1 MIISFLSSHYS
12 FSQAQTWGRLGSSI
26 NGSQA
31 NGQVGWQTGISGDG
45 NIVFFSAP
53 YSTRS
58 NCVSG
63 CGSLTI
69 KEWDG
74 NDWIKKPNPG
84 GGMVGFGSLS
94 ENFGRAAAISNDG
107 QTFVGGS
114 WVANPKTG
122 YIYIYKVGSFHQIW
136 NPSAFSLQKSI
147 GGTGTRDKFGYSVAI
162 NDDGTVVASG
172 AIGDDGNTGSS
183 NNKKGLVR
191 VYKKDGNNW
200 PQLGADIVGIANADI
215 FGSSIDL
222 NGDGT
227 ILAVGA
233 TGHDGAKGHVRVYKI
248 NGNSWELM
256 GSDIDGIAANDGFGY
271 SVSLSKDGNTLA
283 IGAKA
288 HDNAKGHT
296 RVFKWNGSAWAS
308 MGAEIDGQAAGD
320 ESGYSVS
327 LNADG
332 TKLAIGAPEANAA
345 KGEVR
350 VFQWNGSAWVLFVSD
365 IEDAVSGAKFG
376 NSVQLNDLGNRVA
389 IGNFKWNGAKGS
401 VQVWGIALPTVTL
414 SVNPVS
420 IGENGVVS
428 TVTATLSSTLANN
441 VTVGLA
447 TSGTATG
454 GGTDYNLAS
463 TSITIPAGQTT
474 GTTTVT
480 SVQDIIGEGSETVI
494 LDIDYVVNA
503 AENGTQQKTITI
515 TDDDSQE
522 VTLSLSSPTVAE
534 AGGVVTLTATVANPA
549 KQDIALTIY
558 ASGTASTTL
567 GTDYS
572 FTAGSNS
579 SIKTGNGETGMT
591 ITIPQGSTT
600 GSFTIT
606 GVADNAN
613 DDNETVII
621 RAVPFHSWSSG
632 EPNNAGGG
640 GEDVVELRGD
650 EYWND
655 LQLSNNRKRGH
666 VMEVDNPNITNIP
679 GSCYAHLGIYQGH
692 SYFDCSDTK
701 SWSDARDYAISKGG
715 YLAEVTTIEENAW
728 VDSKV
733 NTRWIGHYQDK
744 VNEFPHFTENN
755 GGKPWGNN
763 NYSNPNVWP
772 AFSEGL
778 GGWGTVNRLA
788 TTEDITLTIIEVPT
802 VSLSVSA
809 ASIGE
814 NGVVSTVTAT
824 LSEVHNADV
833 TVTLAASGTATG
845 GGTDYTLASN
855 TITIVA
861 GQTTGTTTV
870 TAVEDLIDEPDETV
884 IIDIDQVNN
893 AVEAGTQQKT
903 ITILDN
909 DDPPSVTLSVNNA
922 TIAEAAGSSTVTATL
937 SNISSQQVTVT
948 LAATGTAAGGGTDYT
963 LASNTITIAAG
974 QTTGNTTVTAVQ
986 DLIDELDETIIL
998 DINQVTNGTE
1008 NGTQQKTITITD
1020 DDDTPT
1026 VVLSLV
1032 NAVMRENADVSTL
1045 RATINRA
1052 SSRDVTVNLVLSGN
1066 ASGGGVDYTISSTT
1080 ITIPAGQ
1087 LSAIVTAT
1095 SVDDNIDEPDETII
1109 ADIDQVTNAIEVGT
1123 QQETITIRDNDP
1135 PLVTLSVNNASI
1147 AEAGGVSIAT
1157 ATLSNPSNQNNLG
1170 VTITLAASGTAAV
1183 GGADYNMSS
1192 TQIFIPSGQTTG
1204 SITITA
1210 IADNLVELDET
1221 VILDI
1226 DQLANGIEDGVQR
1239 ETITI
1244 INENEPRVNLSVDKS
1259 ILIEPQQGGGGAAGV
1274 IMRKIPIGV
1283 KRVNVDKPNGGEIL
1297 DTIRIKQFMQQ
1308 NINYDNCRLSLEL
1321 ESFDEGIQ
1329 IYFDND
1335 LLLYF
1340 NIQHWQNQDEFNQGG
1355 KFDLDLDG
1363 KWEPLEGEGNPR
1375 LIAENGTIRL
1385 TAKTL
1390 GGQREDV
1397 LQYMDDNQPNWVHN
1411 TQNINTI
1418 QCMGINQI
1426 IVGNTDTGGGSK
1438 LVTKVIG
1445 TAMSSSVLSNSAN
1458 VIASIDN
1465 PISKDIT
1472 VNLITDGLASNGSDY
1487 DIVSNSLTISAG
1499 SLSSSTSIVMKDDG
1513 VYDANENILVGISS
1527 VTNANTSIARPGS
1540 SLGFVTINIAD
1551 AAFGAPEVSMTLDK
1565 SIIPESGGISVL
1577 SFNLDE
1583 FVADNVSISLS
1594 TSGTAT
1600 GAGVDYTLLSPVI
1613 IPAGQLTTRV
1623 NLKAIEDL
1631 IDENN
1636 ETVIVDIS
1644 SVTNADE
1651 MGTQQVAINIIDND
1665 NPPVSLSLFVDKDT
1679 ISEYNETAT
1688 VTARLSAVYDQDY
1701 NVKLNL
1707 AGSAT
1712 ERVDYNVDSITI
1724 TIPKGTISGNF
1735 KINSINDLIDD
1746 NSEVV
1751 NVNSNNYVNW
1761 SNTHPD
1767 DAGVLQNF
1775 AYMYINPNGPWADDV
1790 DGFSAKHILE
1800 YDSLLTNLANYD
1812 YLGQHSGHSYFV
1824 SKTTS
1829 SWSDAKISA
1838 QLAGGNLAIIKSYQ
1852 ENKLLD
1858 TMTTNLL
1865 GNNTTPAWIGLYQ
1878 DTSDSSYSEPAGGWK
1893 WIDGSYLQDIDQV
1906 SITIYDVIFDNDSD
1920 GVIDRIDV
1928 DDDNDGILDEFEF
1941 TLDDDGDGIPNH
1953 FDLDVDDDGCFDVIE
1968 AGFTDGDGDG
1978 ILGDSPV
1985 TVDSIG
1991 RVISGVDG
1999 YTEPVD
2005 QDFNLVY
2012 DYKEK
2017 GSSISIINQPKHI
2030 RVIEAQDSIVNIETI
2045 SDGSAGYLWQVSKD
2059 TGKTWEFLASQTSS
2073 YYVENAH
2080 LDYNG
2085 RIFRVF
2091 VSTPSF
2097 PCGATIESDTFTI
2110 TVLPDYERD
2119 GIPDE
2124 IDLDDDNDGILDT
2137 EEGIGDLDGDGI
2149 PNYFDLDSDGDD
2161 CFDVIEAGFAD
2172 EDNDGV
2178 LGNSP
2183 VQVDSEGKVTGTS
2196 DGYTLPVDNNF
2207 NGTKDYLE
2215 PGIEIEILSLFELYN
2230 FLVEFDTLVLNT
2242 EINTGDFIYEWQESK
2257 DLGLS
2262 WSTISDTLIDG
2273 VNYKGIYSS
2282 ELKIYPLE
2290 MYMHTYRYKLI
2301 IRNSGFICGAT
2312 ITTDES
2318 ILEVYDKE
2326 LHVPTGF
2333 SPNSDGVNDTW
2344 RIARLQIYPNNI
2356 VKVFNR
2362 WGEKVYEK
2370 KGYYNEWDGTNIFN
2384 SFSSNNIP
2392 FLSTLDASPKN
2403 TVGNK
2408 LPEGTYYYII
2418 DLGDGSEIIKGY
2430 VYIKR

>member
-1 MIISFLSSHYS
+1 M
-12 FSQAQTWGRLGSSI
+12 
-26 NGSQA
+26 
-31 NGQVGWQTGISGDG
+31 
-45 NIVFFSAP
+45 
-53 YSTRS
+53 
-58 NCVSG
+58 
-63 CGSLTI
+63 
-69 KEWDG
+69 
-74 NDWIKKPNPG
+74 
-84 GGMVGFGSLS
+84 
-94 ENFGRAAAISNDG
+94 
-107 QTFVGGS
+107 
-114 WVANPKTG
+114 
-122 YIYIYKVGSFHQIW
+122 
-136 NPSAFSLQKSI
+136 
-147 GGTGTRDKFGYSVAI
+147 
-162 NDDGTVVASG
+162 
-172 AIGDDGNTGSS
+172 
-183 NNKKGLVR
+183 
-191 VYKKDGNNW
+191 
-200 PQLGADIVGIANADI
+200 
-215 FGSSIDL
+215 
-222 NGDGT
+222 
-227 ILAVGA
+227 
-233 TGHDGAKGHVRVYKI
+233 
-248 NGNSWELM
+248 
-256 GSDIDGIAANDGFGY
+256 
-271 SVSLSKDGNTLA
+271 
-283 IGAKA
+283 
-288 HDNAKGHT
+288 
-296 RVFKWNGSAWAS
+296 
-308 MGAEIDGQAAGD
+308 
-320 ESGYSVS
+320 
-327 LNADG
+327 
-332 TKLAIGAPEANAA
+332 
-345 KGEVR
+345 
-350 VFQWNGSAWVLFVSD
+350 
-365 IEDAVSGAKFG
+365 
-376 NSVQLNDLGNRVA
+376 
-389 IGNFKWNGAKGS
+389 
-401 VQVWGIALPTVTL
+401 
-414 SVNPVS
+414 
-420 IGENGVVS
+420 
-428 TVTATLSSTLANN
+428 
-441 VTVGLA
+441 
-447 TSGTATG
+447 
-454 GGTDYNLAS
+454 
-463 TSITIPAGQTT
+463 
-474 GTTTVT
+474 
-480 SVQDIIGEGSETVI
+480 
-494 LDIDYVVNA
+494 
-503 AENGTQQKTITI
+503 
-515 TDDDSQE
+515 
-522 VTLSLSSPTVAE
+522 
-534 AGGVVTLTATVANPA
+534 
-549 KQDIALTIY
+549 
-558 ASGTASTTL
+558 
-567 GTDYS
+567 
-572 FTAGSNS
+572 
-579 SIKTGNGETGMT
+579 
-591 ITIPQGSTT
+591 
-600 GSFTIT
+600 
-606 GVADNAN
+606 
-613 DDNETVII
+613 
-621 RAVPFHSWSSG
+621 
-632 EPNNAGGG
+632 
-640 GEDVVELRGD
+640 
-650 EYWND
+650 
-655 LQLSNNRKRGH
+655 
-666 VMEVDNPNITNIP
+666 
-679 GSCYAHLGIYQGH
+679 
-692 SYFDCSDTK
+692 
-701 SWSDARDYAISKGG
+701 
-715 YLAEVTTIEENAW
+715 
-728 VDSKV
+728 
-733 NTRWIGHYQDK
+733 
-744 VNEFPHFTENN
+744 
-755 GGKPWGNN
+755 
-763 NYSNPNVWP
+763 
-772 AFSEGL
+772 
-778 GGWGTVNRLA
+778 
-788 TTEDITLTIIEVPT
+788 
-802 VSLSVSA
+802 
-809 ASIGE
+809 
-814 NGVVSTVTAT
+814 
-824 LSEVHNADV
+824 
-833 TVTLAASGTATG
+833 
-845 GGTDYTLASN
+845 
-855 TITIVA
+855 
-861 GQTTGTTTV
+861 
-870 TAVEDLIDEPDETV
+870 
-884 IIDIDQVNN
+884 
-893 AVEAGTQQKT
+893 
-903 ITILDN
+903 DN

-922 TIAEAAGSSTVTATL
+922 TIAEAAGASTVTATL
-937 SNISSQQVTVT
+937 SNPSSQQVTVT

-974 QTTGNTTVTAVQ
+974 QTTGTTTVTAVQ
-986 DLIDELDETIIL
+986 DNIDELDETIIL
-998 DINQVTNGTE
+998 DIDQVTNGTE

-1026 VVLSLV
+1026 VQLSLV
-1032 NAVMRENADVSTL
+1032 NAVMREDADVSTL

-1052 SSRDVTVNLVLSGN
+1052 SSRDVTVNLAISGT

-1087 LSAIVTAT
+1087 LSAVVTVT

-1109 ADIDQVTNAIEVGT
+1109 ADIDQVTNAVEVGN
-1123 QQETITIRDNDP
+1123 QQETITITDNDP
-1135 PLVTLSVNNASI
+1135 PLVTLSVNNTSI
-1147 AEAGGVSIAT
+1147 AEDGGVSVAT

-1226 DQLANGIEDGVQR
+1226 DQIANGIEDGVQR

-1259 ILIEPQQGGGGAAGV
+1259 ILIEPQQGGGGVAGV

-1283 KRVNVDKPNGGEIL
+1283 KRINVDKPNGGEIL
-1297 DTIRIKQFMQQ
+1297 DTLNIRKFMQQ

-1321 ESFDEGIQ
+1321 ESFDEGLQ

-1340 NIQHWQNQDEFNQGG
+1340 NILHWQNQDQFNQGG
-1355 KFDLDLDG
+1355 KFDLDQDG
-1363 KWEPLEGEGNPR
+1363 TWEPLEGEGNPR
-1375 LIAENGTIRL
+1375 LIAENGTIVL
-1385 TAKTL
+1385 TAETL
-1390 GGQREDV
+1390 SGQREDV
-1397 LQYMDDNQPNWVHN
+1397 LQYMDNTKPNWVHV
-1411 TQNINTI
+1411 TQNINTN
-1418 QCMGINQI
+1418 QCMAINK
-1426 IVGNTDTGGGSK
+1426 IVIGNTDTGGGSK
-1438 LVTKVIG
+1438 FVTKVIG

-1487 DIVSNSLTISAG
+1487 DLSSNSITISAG
-1499 SLSSSTSIVMKDDG
+1499 SLSSSTSVVMKDDG
-1513 VYDANENILVGISS
+1513 IYDTNENILVGISS
-1527 VTNANTSIARPGS
+1527 VTNARATIAQPGS
-1540 SLGFVTINIAD
+1540 SQGFVMINIAD
-1551 AAFGAPEVSMTLDK
+1551 AAFGAPEVSMSLDK
-1565 SIIPESGGISVL
+1565 SIISESGGVSVL
-1577 SFNLDE
+1577 TFTLDE
-1583 FVADNVSISLS
+1583 FVSENVSISLS

-1623 NLKAIEDL
+1623 DVKAIEDL

-1651 MGTQQVAINIIDND
+1651 LGTQQVAINIVDND

-1701 NVKLNL
+1701 NVKINL

-1712 ERVDYNVDSITI
+1712 EGVDYNVDSMTI
-1724 TIPKGTISGNF
+1724 TIPKGSISGSF
-1735 KINSINDLIDD
+1735 KINSINDLIVD
-1746 NSEVV
+1746 NSEVI

-1767 DAGVLQNF
+1767 DAGVSQNF

-1800 YDSLLTNLANYD
+1800 YDSLLTDLANYD
-1812 YLGQHSGHSYFV
+1812 YLGQYSGHSYFV

-1858 TMTTNLL
+1858 TMTTKLL
-1865 GNNTTPAWIGLYQ
+1865 GNNTIPAWIGLYQ

-1906 SITIYDVIFDNDSD
+1906 SITIYDVILDNDLD

-1941 TLDDDGDGIPNH
+1941 SLDDDGDGIPNH
-1953 FDLDVDDDGCFDVIE
+1953 FDLDVDNDGCFDVIE

-1978 ILGDSPV
+1978 ILGDSPI

-2005 QDFNLVY
+2005 EDFNLIY

-2017 GSSISIINQPKHI
+2017 GSSIRIITQPKHI
-2030 RVIEAQDSIVNIETI
+2030 RIIESKDSVVNIETI

-2097 PCGATIESDTFTI
+2097 PCGSTIESDTFTI

-2149 PNYFDLDSDGDD
+2149 PNYFDLDSDGDG
-2161 CFDVIEAGFAD
+2161 CFDVIEAGFT
-2172 EDNDGV
+2172 DGDGDGI

-2183 VQVDSEGKVTGTS
+2183 VEVDSEGKVIGTS
-2196 DGYTLPVDNNF
+2196 NGYTIPVDNNF

-2242 EINTGDFIYEWQESK
+2242 GINSGDFTYEWQESK
-2257 DLGLS
+2257 DLGLT
-2262 WSTISDTLIDG
+2262 WNTISDTLIDG
-2273 VNYKGIYSS
+2273 VNYKGINSS
-2282 ELKIYPLE
+2282 ELKIFPLE

-2301 IRNSGFICGAT
+2301 IRNSGFVCGET

-2318 ILEVYDKE
+2318 ILEVYDKV

-2333 SPNSDGVNDTW
+2333 SPNGDGINDTW

-2370 KGYYNEWDGTNIFN
+2370 KGYYNEWDGTNMFN

-2418 DLGDGSEIIKGY
+2418 DLGDGSDIIKGY

>member
-1 MIISFLSSHYS
+1 MIISFLSSYHS
-12 FSQAQTWGRLGSSI
+12 FSQAQTWARLGSSI
-26 NGSQA
+26 NGTGANWQA
-31 NGQVGWQTGISGDG
+31 GWSTGISGDG
-45 NIVFFSAP
+45 NLVLSGIP
-53 YSTRS
+53 YSTRAGC
-58 NCVSG
+58 NSG
-63 CGSLTI
+63 CGVVTI

-74 NDWIKKPNPG
+74 SSWIAKG
-84 GGMVGFGSLS
+84 GGMTGGGTLF
-94 ENFGRAAAISNDG
+94 ENFGRAAAISRDG
-107 QTFVGGS
+107 STVIGGS

-122 YIYIYKVGSFHQIW
+122 YVKIWKWNGNAWVYKKGL
-136 NPSAFSLQKSI
+136 N
-147 GGTGTRDKFGYSVAI
+147 GTGTRDYFGYSVAI
-162 NDDGTVVASG
+162 SDNGTIIAGGGV
-172 AIGDDGNTGSS
+172 GNNQSAGSS
-183 NNKKGLVR
+183 NNRAGRVR
-191 VYKKDGNNW
+191 VFQDDGNNNW
-200 PQLGADIVGIANADI
+200 TQLGNTLDGIVNGDAFGRSIAL
-215 FGSSIDL
+215 S
-222 NGDGT
+222 GDGT

-233 TGHDGAKGHVRVYKI
+233 TAHDGAKGHVRVYKI
-248 NGNSWELM
+248 NGNSWDLM
-256 GSDIDGIAANDGFGY
+256 GSDIDGVAANDGFGY
-271 SVSLSKDGNTLA
+271 SVSLSKDGKILA
-283 IGAKA
+283 VGAKA
-288 HDNAKGHT
+288 HDNDKGHT

-308 MGAEIDGQAAGD
+308 MGLDIDGQAAGD

-365 IEDAVSGAKFG
+365 IEDAVSGAQFG
-376 NSVQLNDLGNRVA
+376 NAVQLNDLGNRVA
-389 IGNFKWNGAKGS
+389 IGNFQWNGGKGS

-463 TSITIPAGQTT
+463 TTITIPAGQTT

-480 SVQDIIGEGSETVI
+480 SVQDLIGEGSETVI

-515 TDDDSQE
+515 TDDDSQK
-522 VTLSLSSPTVAE
+522 VTLSLSSLTVAE

-558 ASGTASTTL
+558 ASGTASTNL

-579 SIKTGNGETGMT
+579 IIKTGNGETGMT
-591 ITIPQGSTT
+591 ITIPQGSST

-621 RAVPFHSWSSG
+621 RAVPFHSWPSS
-632 EPNNAGGG
+632 EPNNSGT
-640 GEDVVELRGD
+640 EDVVELRGD

-655 LQLSNNRKRGH
+655 LGLSNNRKRGH
-666 VMEVDNPNITNIP
+666 VMELDNPNITNIA
-679 GSCYAHLGIYQGH
+679 GSCYTHLGVYQGH

-728 VDSKV
+728 IDSKI

-744 VNEFPHFTENN
+744 VNEFPHFTENS

-772 AFSEGL
+772 AFNEGL

-788 TTEDITLTIIEVPT
+788 TTEDITLTILEVPT

-824 LSEVHNADV
+824 LSQVHNADV

-861 GQTTGTTTV
+861 GQTTANTTV

-903 ITILDN
+903 ITVLDN

-937 SNISSQQVTVT
+937 SNPSSQQVTVT

-974 QTTGNTTVTAVQ
+974 QTTGTTTVTAVQ
-986 DLIDELDETIIL
+986 DNIDELDETIVL
-998 DINQVTNGTE
+998 DIDQVTNGTE

-1020 DDDTPT
+1020 DDDAPT

-1032 NAVMRENADVSTL
+1032 NAVMGEDADVSTL

-1052 SSRDVTVNLVLSGN
+1052 SSRNVIVNLVISGT
-1066 ASGGGVDYTISSTT
+1066 ASGGGVDYTISSAT

-1135 PLVTLSVNNASI
+1135 PLVTLSVNNVSI

-1170 VTITLAASGTAAV
+1170 VTITLAPSGTAAV

-1226 DQLANGIEDGVQR
+1226 DQIANGIEDGVQR

-1244 INENEPRVNLSVDKS
+1244 INDDEPKVNLSVDKS

-1274 IMRKIPIGV
+1274 VMRKIPIGV
-1283 KRVNVDKPNGGEIL
+1283 KRINVEKPNGGEIL
-1297 DTIRIKQFMQQ
+1297 DTLNIKKFMQR
-1308 NINYDNCRLSLEL
+1308 NMNYDNCSLVLEL

-1329 IYFDND
+1329 IYFDNN

-1340 NIQHWQNQDEFNQGG
+1340 NILHWQNQNQFNQGG
-1355 KFDLDLDG
+1355 KFDLDGDG
-1363 KWEPLEGEGNPR
+1363 KWEPLEGEGDPR

-1397 LQYMDDNQPNWVHN
+1397 LQYMDDNQPNWAHN
-1411 TQNINTI
+1411 SQNINTI
-1418 QCMGINQI
+1418 QCMNINK
-1426 IVGNTDTGGGSK
+1426 IVIGNTDTGGGSK
-1438 LVTKVIG
+1438 FVTKVIG
-1445 TAMSSSVLSNSAN
+1445 TAMSASVLSNSAN

-1472 VNLITDGLASNGSDY
+1472 VNLITDGLATNGGDY
-1487 DIVSNSLTISAG
+1487 DIVSNSVIISAG
-1499 SLSSSTSIVMKDDG
+1499 SLSSSTSVVLKDDG
-1513 VYDANENILVGISS
+1513 IYDANENILVGISS
-1527 VTNANTSIARPGS
+1527 VTNANATIAQPGS
-1540 SLGFVTINIAD
+1540 SQGFVTINIAD
-1551 AAFGAPEVSMTLDK
+1551 AAFGAPEVSMSLDK
-1565 SIIPESGGISVL
+1565 SIIPESGGVSVL
-1577 SFNLDE
+1577 TFTVDE
-1583 FVADNVSISLS
+1583 FVSENISISLS

-1600 GAGVDYTLLSPVI
+1600 AAGVDYTLFSPVI

-1623 NLKAIEDL
+1623 DLKAVEDL

-1651 MGTQQVAINIIDND
+1651 LGTQQVAINIIDND
-1665 NPPVSLSLFVDKDT
+1665 DPPVSLSLFVDKDT

-1712 ERVDYNVDSITI
+1712 EGVDYNVDSMTI
-1724 TIPKGTISGNF
+1724 TIPKGSISGNF

-1746 NSEVV
+1746 NSEVI

-1800 YDSLLTNLANYD
+1800 YDSLLTNITNYD
-1812 YLGQHSGHSYFV
+1812 YLGQYSGHSYFV

-1906 SITIYDVIFDNDSD
+1906 SITIYDVILDNDSD

-2005 QDFNLVY
+2005 IDFNLVY

-2017 GSSISIINQPKHI
+2017 GGSISIIKQPKHI
-2030 RVIEAQDSIVNIETI
+2030 RIIEAKDSIVNIETI

-2091 VSTPSF
+2091 ASTPSF
-2097 PCGATIESDTFTI
+2097 SCGTTIESDTFTI

-2149 PNYFDLDSDGDD
+2149 PNYFDLDSDGDG
-2161 CFDVIEAGFAD
+2161 CFDAIEAGFVD
-2172 EDNDGV
+2172 EDNDGI

-2183 VQVDSEGKVTGTS
+2183 VEVDSEGKVTGTS
-2196 DGYTLPVDNNF
+2196 DGYTIPIDNNF

-2230 FLVEFDTLVLNT
+2230 FLVESDTLVLNT
-2242 EINTGDFIYEWQESK
+2242 GMNMGDFTYEWQESK
-2257 DLGLS
+2257 DLGLT
-2262 WSTISDTLIDG
+2262 WNTISDTLIDG
-2273 VNYKGIYSS
+2273 VNYKGINSS

-2301 IRNSGFICGAT
+2301 IRNSGFVCGIT

-2333 SPNSDGVNDTW
+2333 SPNGDGTNDTW

-2418 DLGDGSEIIKGY
+2418 DLGDGSDIIKGY

>member
-1 MIISFLSSHYS
+1 MIISFLSSYHS
-12 FSQAQTWGRLGSSI
+12 FSQAQTWARLGSSI
-26 NGSQA
+26 NGGGANWQA
-31 NGQVGWQTGISGDG
+31 GWQTGISGDG

-63 CGSLTI
+63 CGSLAI

-74 NDWIKKPNPG
+74 NDWAKKPNPG
-84 GGMVGFGSLS
+84 GGMVGAGNNS

-107 QTFVGGS
+107 QTFIGGS
-114 WVANPKTG
+114 WVSNPKTG

-147 GGTGTRDKFGYSVAI
+147 SGTGTRDKFGYSVAI

-172 AIGDDGNTGSS
+172 AIGDNSNTGSS

-200 PQLGADIVGIANADI
+200 PQLGADIVGIANGDI

-233 TGHDGAKGHVRVYKI
+233 TGHDGAKGHVRVYKL
-248 NGNSWELM
+248 NGNSWDLM
-256 GSDIDGIAANDGFGY
+256 GSDLDGVAANDGFGY

-288 HDNAKGHT
+288 HDNSKGHT
-296 RVFKWNGSAWAS
+296 RVFKWNGNAWAQ
-308 MGAEIDGQAAGD
+308 MGPDIDGQAAGD

-327 LNADG
+327 LNANG
-332 TKLAIGAPEANAA
+332 TKLAIGAPKANAS
-345 KGEVR
+345 KGKVR
-350 VFQWNGSAWVLFVSD
+350 VFQWNGNAWVLFVSD
-365 IEDAVSGAKFG
+365 IEDTAAAVAQFG
-376 NSVQLNDLGNRVA
+376 NSLQLNDLGNRVA
-389 IGNFKWNGAKGS
+389 IGNFQWNGGKGS

-454 GGTDYNLAS
+454 GGVDYNLAS

-515 TDDDSQE
+515 TDDDSQK

-534 AGGVVTLTATVANPA
+534 AGGMVTLTATVASPA

-558 ASGTASTTL
+558 ASGTASSTL

-572 FTAGSNS
+572 FAAGSNS

-591 ITIPQGSTT
+591 ITIPQGSST

-621 RAVPFHSWSSG
+621 RAIPFHSWHPN
-632 EPNNAGGG
+632 EPNNSGN
-640 GEDVVELRGD
+640 EDVVEIRND

-655 LQLSNNRKRGH
+655 LGLSNNRKRGH
-666 VMEVDNPNITNIP
+666 VMELDNPNITNIA
-679 GSCYAHLGIYQGH
+679 GSCYTHLGVYQGH

-701 SWSDARDYAISKGG
+701 NWSDARDYAISKGG
-715 YLAEVTTIEENAW
+715 YLAEVSTIEEYTW
-728 VDSKV
+728 IESKI
-733 NTRWIGHYQDK
+733 NNRWIGHYQDK
-744 VNEFPHFTENN
+744 VNEFPHFTENS

-772 AFSEGL
+772 AFNEGL

-814 NGVVSTVTAT
+814 NGAVSTVTAT
-824 LSEVHNADV
+824 LSAVHNADV

-845 GGTDYTLASN
+845 GGADYSLASN
-855 TITIVA
+855 TITIAA

-870 TAVEDLIDEPDETV
+870 TAVEDLLDEPDETV
-884 IIDIDQVNN
+884 IVDIDQVNN

-922 TIAEAAGSSTVTATL
+922 TIAEAAGASTVTATL
-937 SNISSQQVTVT
+937 SNPSSQQVTVT
-948 LAATGTAAGGGTDYT
+948 LAATGTAAGGGADYT

-974 QTTGNTTVTAVQ
+974 QTTGTTTVTAVQ
-986 DLIDELDETIIL
+986 DNIDELDETIIL
-998 DINQVTNGTE
+998 DIDQVTNGTE

-1020 DDDTPT
+1020 DDDIPT
-1026 VVLSLV
+1026 VQLSLV
-1032 NAVMRENADVSTL
+1032 NAVMREDADVSTL

-1052 SSRDVTVNLVLSGN
+1052 SSRDVTVNLVISGT

-1087 LSAIVTAT
+1087 LSAVVTVT

-1109 ADIDQVTNAIEVGT
+1109 ADIDQVTNAVEVGT
-1123 QQETITIRDNDP
+1123 QQETITIRDDDP
-1135 PLVTLSVNNASI
+1135 PLVTLSVNNTSI
-1147 AEAGGVSIAT
+1147 AENGGVSVAT

-1226 DQLANGIEDGVQR
+1226 DQIANGIEDGVQR
-1239 ETITI
+1239 KTITI

-1259 ILIEPQQGGGGAAGV
+1259 ILIEPQQGGGGVAGV

-1283 KRVNVDKPNGGEIL
+1283 KRINVDKPNGGEIL
-1297 DTIRIKQFMQQ
+1297 DTLNIRKFMQQ

-1321 ESFDEGIQ
+1321 ESFDEGLQ

-1340 NIQHWQNQDEFNQGG
+1340 NILHWQNQDQFNQGG
-1355 KFDLDLDG
+1355 KFDLDQDG
-1363 KWEPLEGEGNPR
+1363 TWEPLEGEGNPR
-1375 LIAENGTIRL
+1375 LIAENGTIVL
-1385 TAKTL
+1385 TAETL
-1390 GGQREDV
+1390 SGQREDI
-1397 LQYMDDNQPNWVHN
+1397 LQYMDNTKPNWVHV

-1418 QCMGINQI
+1418 QCMAINKI
-1426 IVGNTDTGGGSK
+1426 VVGNTDTGGGSK
-1438 LVTKVIG
+1438 FVTKVIG

-1487 DIVSNSLTISAG
+1487 DIASNSITIAAG
-1499 SLSSSTSIVMKDDG
+1499 SLSSSTSVVMKDDG
-1513 VYDANENILVGISS
+1513 IYDSNENILVGISS
-1527 VTNANTSIARPGS
+1527 VTNARATIAQPGS
-1540 SLGFVTINIAD
+1540 PQGFVMINIAD
-1551 AAFGAPEVSMTLDK
+1551 AAFGAPEVSMSLDR
-1565 SIIPESGGISVL
+1565 SIISESGGVSVL
-1577 SFNLDE
+1577 TFTLDE
-1583 FVADNVSISLS
+1583 FVSENVSISLS

-1623 NLKAIEDL
+1623 DVKAIEDL

-1651 MGTQQVAINIIDND
+1651 LGTQQVAINIVDND
-1665 NPPVSLSLFVDKDT
+1665 DPPISLSLFVDKDT

-1701 NVKLNL
+1701 NVKINL

-1712 ERVDYNVDSITI
+1712 EGVDYNVDSMTI
-1724 TIPKGTISGNF
+1724 TIPKGSISGSF
-1735 KINSINDLIDD
+1735 KINSINDLIVD
-1746 NSEVV
+1746 NSEVI

-1800 YDSLLTNLANYD
+1800 YDSLLTNLTNYD
-1812 YLGQHSGHSYFV
+1812 YLGQYSGHSYFV

-1858 TMTTNLL
+1858 TMTTKLL

-1893 WIDGSYLQDIDQV
+1893 WIDGSYLQDIDQI
-1906 SITIYDVIFDNDSD
+1906 SITIYDIILDNDSD

-1953 FDLDVDDDGCFDVIE
+1953 FDLDVDNDGCFDVIE

-1978 ILGDSPV
+1978 ILGDSPI

-2005 QDFNLVY
+2005 VDFNLIY

-2017 GSSISIINQPKHI
+2017 GSSISIITQPKHI
-2030 RVIEAQDSIVNIETI
+2030 RVIESKDSVVNIETI

-2097 PCGATIESDTFTI
+2097 PCGSTIESDTFTI

-2119 GIPDE
+2119 GIPDA

-2137 EEGIGDLDGDGI
+2137 EEGVGDLDGDGI
-2149 PNYFDLDSDGDD
+2149 PNYFDLDSDGDG
-2161 CFDVIEAGFAD
+2161 CFDVIEAGFT
-2172 EDNDGV
+2172 DGDGDGI

-2183 VQVDSEGKVTGTS
+2183 VEVNSEGKVIGTS
-2196 DGYTLPVDNNF
+2196 DGYTIPVDNNF
-2207 NGTKDYLE
+2207 NGMKDYLE
-2215 PGIEIEILSLFELYN
+2215 TGIEIEILSLFELYN

-2242 EINTGDFIYEWQESK
+2242 GINSGDFIYEWQESK
-2257 DLGLS
+2257 DLGLT
-2262 WSTISDTLIDG
+2262 WNTISDTLIDG
-2273 VNYKGIYSS
+2273 VNYKGINSS
-2282 ELKIYPLE
+2282 ELKVYPLE

-2301 IRNSGFICGAT
+2301 IRNSGFICGET

-2318 ILEVYDKE
+2318 ALEIYDKV

-2333 SPNSDGVNDTW
+2333 SPNSDGINDTW

-2370 KGYYNEWDGTNIFN
+2370 KGYYNEWDGTNMFN

-2418 DLGDGSEIIKGY
+2418 DLGDGSDIIKGY

>member
-1 MIISFLSSHYS
+1 MLMMICFLSSFHS

-84 GGMVGFGSLS
+84 GGMVGAGNNS

-147 GGTGTRDKFGYSVAI
+147 SGTGTRDKFGYSVAI

-172 AIGDDGNTGSS
+172 AIGDNGNTGSS

-200 PQLGADIVGIANADI
+200 PQLGADIVGIANGDI

-233 TGHDGAKGHVRVYKI
+233 TGHDGAKGHVRVYKL
-248 NGNSWELM
+248 NGNSWDLM
-256 GSDIDGIAANDGFGY
+256 GSDLDGVAANDGFGY
-271 SVSLSKDGNTLA
+271 SVSLSKDGNILA
-283 IGAKA
+283 VGSKA
-288 HDNAKGHT
+288 HDNDKGHT
-296 RVFKWNGSAWAS
+296 RVFKWNGSAWAQ
-308 MGAEIDGQAAGD
+308 MGADIDGQAAGD

-332 TKLAIGAPEANAA
+332 TKLAIGAPEANTA

-389 IGNFKWNGAKGS
+389 IGNFQWNGAKGS

-454 GGTDYNLAS
+454 GGVDYNLAS
-463 TSITIPAGQTT
+463 TTITIPAGQTT

-515 TDDDSQE
+515 TDDDSQK

-534 AGGVVTLTATVANPA
+534 AGGEVTVTATVANAA

-558 ASGTASTTL
+558 ASGTASSTL

-572 FTAGSNS
+572 FAAGSNS

-591 ITIPQGSTT
+591 ITIPQGSST

-621 RAVPFHSWSSG
+621 RAVPFHSWPSG
-632 EPNNAGGG
+632 EPNNSG
-640 GEDVVELRGD
+640 GEDVVEIRGD
-650 EYWND
+650 IYWND
-655 LQLSNNRKRGH
+655 LPLRNNIKRGH
-666 VMEVDNPNITNIP
+666 VMELDNPNITNIA
-679 GSCYAHLGIYQGH
+679 GSCYTHLGVYQGH

-701 SWSDARDYAISKGG
+701 NWTDARDYAISKGG
-715 YLAEVTTIEENAW
+715 YLAEVTTIEEYTW
-728 VDSKV
+728 IESKI
-733 NTRWIGHYQDK
+733 NNRWIGHYQDK
-744 VNEFPHFTENN
+744 VNEFPHFTENS

-772 AFSEGL
+772 AFNEGL

-809 ASIGE
+809 ASISE
-814 NGVVSTVTAT
+814 NGAVSTVTAT
-824 LSEVHNADV
+824 LSAVHNADV

-845 GGTDYTLASN
+845 GGADYTLASN
-855 TITIVA
+855 TITIAA

-870 TAVEDLIDEPDETV
+870 TAVEDLLDEPDETV
-884 IIDIDQVNN
+884 IVDIDQVNN

-909 DDPPSVTLSVNNA
+909 DDPPTVSFGSNTA
-922 TIAEAAGSSTVTATL
+922 TIEENGGATSTTLILSSVSSLPVT
-937 SNISSQQVTVT
+937 IT
-948 LAATGTAAGGGTDYT
+948 LAASGTATGGGVDYSIP
-963 LASNTITIAAG
+963 SNTFTIPAG
-974 QTTGNTTVTAVQ
+974 QLNVVTTVTAVQ
-986 DLIDELDETIIL
+986 DNIDEIDETIIL
-998 DINQVTNGTE
+998 DIDQVTNGTE

-1026 VVLSLV
+1026 VQLSLV
-1032 NAVMRENADVSTL
+1032 NAVMREDADVSTL

-1052 SSRDVTVNLVLSGN
+1052 SSRDVTVNLVISGT

-1087 LSAIVTAT
+1087 LSAVVTVT

-1109 ADIDQVTNAIEVGT
+1109 ADIDQVTNAVEVGT
-1123 QQETITIRDNDP
+1123 QQETITIRDDDP
-1135 PLVTLSVNNASI
+1135 PLVTLSVNNTSI
-1147 AEAGGVSIAT
+1147 AEDGGVSVAT

-1226 DQLANGIEDGVQR
+1226 DQIANGIEDGVQR

-1259 ILIEPQQGGGGAAGV
+1259 ILIEPQQGGGGVAGV

-1283 KRVNVDKPNGGEIL
+1283 KRINVDKPNGGEIL
-1297 DTIRIKQFMQQ
+1297 DTLNIRKFMQQ

-1321 ESFDEGIQ
+1321 ESFDEGLQ

-1340 NIQHWQNQDEFNQGG
+1340 NILHWQNQDQFNQGG
-1355 KFDLDLDG
+1355 KFDLDQDG
-1363 KWEPLEGEGNPR
+1363 TWEPLEGEGNPR
-1375 LIAENGTIRL
+1375 LIAENGTIVL
-1385 TAKTL
+1385 TAETL
-1390 GGQREDV
+1390 SGQREDV
-1397 LQYMDDNQPNWVHN
+1397 LQYMDNTKPNWVHV
-1411 TQNINTI
+1411 TQNINTN
-1418 QCMGINQI
+1418 QCMAINK
-1426 IVGNTDTGGGSK
+1426 IVIGNTDTGGGSK
-1438 LVTKVIG
+1438 FVTKVIG

-1487 DIVSNSLTISAG
+1487 DLSSNSITISAG
-1499 SLSSSTSIVMKDDG
+1499 SLSSSTSVVMKDDG
-1513 VYDANENILVGISS
+1513 IYDTNENILVGISS
-1527 VTNANTSIARPGS
+1527 VTNARATIAQPGS
-1540 SLGFVTINIAD
+1540 SQGFVMINIAD
-1551 AAFGAPEVSMTLDK
+1551 AAFGAPEVSMSLDK
-1565 SIIPESGGISVL
+1565 SIISESGGVSVL
-1577 SFNLDE
+1577 TFTLDE
-1583 FVADNVSISLS
+1583 FVSENVSISLS

-1623 NLKAIEDL
+1623 DVKAIEDL

-1651 MGTQQVAINIIDND
+1651 LGTQQVAINIVDND

-1701 NVKLNL
+1701 NVKINL

-1712 ERVDYNVDSITI
+1712 EGVDYNVDSMTI
-1724 TIPKGTISGNF
+1724 TIPKGSISGSF
-1735 KINSINDLIDD
+1735 KINSINDLIVD
-1746 NSEVV
+1746 NSEVI

-1767 DAGVLQNF
+1767 DAGVSQNF

-1800 YDSLLTNLANYD
+1800 YDSLLTDLANYD
-1812 YLGQHSGHSYFV
+1812 YLGQYSGHSYFV

-1858 TMTTNLL
+1858 TMTTKLL
-1865 GNNTTPAWIGLYQ
+1865 GNNTIPAWIGLYQ

-1893 WIDGSYLQDIDQV
+1893 WIDGSYLHSVEI
-1906 SITIYDVIFDNDSD
+1906 ITQRF
-1920 GVIDRIDV
+1920 
-1928 DDDNDGILDEFEF
+1928 
-1941 TLDDDGDGIPNH
+1941 
-1953 FDLDVDDDGCFDVIE
+1953 
-1968 AGFTDGDGDG
+1968 
-1978 ILGDSPV
+1978 
-1985 TVDSIG
+1985 
-1991 RVISGVDG
+1991 
-1999 YTEPVD
+1999 
-2005 QDFNLVY
+2005 
-2012 DYKEK
+2012 
-2017 GSSISIINQPKHI
+2017 
-2030 RVIEAQDSIVNIETI
+2030 
-2045 SDGSAGYLWQVSKD
+2045 
-2059 TGKTWEFLASQTSS
+2059 
-2073 YYVENAH
+2073 
-2080 LDYNG
+2080 
-2085 RIFRVF
+2085 
-2091 VSTPSF
+2091 
-2097 PCGATIESDTFTI
+2097 
-2110 TVLPDYERD
+2110 
-2119 GIPDE
+2119 
-2124 IDLDDDNDGILDT
+2124 
-2137 EEGIGDLDGDGI
+2137 
-2149 PNYFDLDSDGDD
+2149 
-2161 CFDVIEAGFAD
+2161 
-2172 EDNDGV
+2172 
-2178 LGNSP
+2178 
-2183 VQVDSEGKVTGTS
+2183 
-2196 DGYTLPVDNNF
+2196 
-2207 NGTKDYLE
+2207 
-2215 PGIEIEILSLFELYN
+2215 
-2230 FLVEFDTLVLNT
+2230 
-2242 EINTGDFIYEWQESK
+2242 
-2257 DLGLS
+2257 
-2262 WSTISDTLIDG
+2262 
-2273 VNYKGIYSS
+2273 
-2282 ELKIYPLE
+2282 
-2290 MYMHTYRYKLI
+2290 
-2301 IRNSGFICGAT
+2301 
-2312 ITTDES
+2312 
-2318 ILEVYDKE
+2318 
-2326 LHVPTGF
+2326 
-2333 SPNSDGVNDTW
+2333 
-2344 RIARLQIYPNNI
+2344 
-2356 VKVFNR
+2356 R
-2362 WGEKVYEK
+2362 WG
-2370 KGYYNEWDGTNIFN
+2370 
-2384 SFSSNNIP
+2384 S
-2392 FLSTLDASPKN
+2392 
-2403 TVGNK
+2403 
-2408 LPEGTYYYII
+2408 
-2418 DLGDGSEIIKGY
+2418 
-2430 VYIKR
+2430 

>member
-1 MIISFLSSHYS
+1 MIISFLSSYHS
-12 FSQAQTWGRLGSSI
+12 FSQAQTWARLGSSI
-26 NGSQA
+26 NGGGANWQA
-31 NGQVGWQTGISGDG
+31 GWQTGISGDG

-63 CGSLTI
+63 CGSLAI

-74 NDWIKKPNPG
+74 NDWAKKPNPG
-84 GGMVGFGSLS
+84 GGMVGAGNNS

-107 QTFVGGS
+107 QTFIGGS
-114 WVANPKTG
+114 WVSNPKTG

-147 GGTGTRDKFGYSVAI
+147 SGTGTRDKFGYSVAI

-172 AIGDDGNTGSS
+172 AIGDNSNTGSS

-200 PQLGADIVGIANADI
+200 PQLGADIVGIANGDI

-233 TGHDGAKGHVRVYKI
+233 TGHDGAKGHVRVYKL
-248 NGNSWELM
+248 NGNSWDLM
-256 GSDIDGIAANDGFGY
+256 GSDLDGVAANDGFGY

-288 HDNAKGHT
+288 HDNSKGHT
-296 RVFKWNGSAWAS
+296 RVFKWNGNAWAQ
-308 MGAEIDGQAAGD
+308 MGADIDGQAAGD

-327 LNADG
+327 LNANG
-332 TKLAIGAPEANAA
+332 TKLAIGAPKANAS
-345 KGEVR
+345 KGKVR
-350 VFQWNGSAWVLFVSD
+350 VFQWNGNAWVLFVSD
-365 IEDAVSGAKFG
+365 IEDTAAAVAQFG
-376 NSVQLNDLGNRVA
+376 NSLQLNDLGNRVA
-389 IGNFKWNGAKGS
+389 IGNFQWNGGKGS

-454 GGTDYNLAS
+454 GGVDYNLAS

-480 SVQDIIGEGSETVI
+480 SVQDLIGEGSETVI

-515 TDDDSQE
+515 TDDDSQK

-534 AGGVVTLTATVANPA
+534 AGGVVTLTATVASPA

-558 ASGTASTTL
+558 ASGTASSTL

-572 FTAGSNS
+572 FAAGSNS

-591 ITIPQGSTT
+591 ITIPQGSST

-621 RAVPFHSWSSG
+621 RAVPFHSWHPN
-632 EPNNAGGG
+632 EPNNSGN
-640 GEDVVELRGD
+640 EDVVEIRND

-655 LQLSNNRKRGH
+655 LGLSNNRKRGH
-666 VMEVDNPNITNIP
+666 VMELDNPNITNIA
-679 GSCYAHLGIYQGH
+679 GSCYAHLGVYQGH

-715 YLAEVTTIEENAW
+715 YLVEVTTIEENEWIAG
-728 VDSKV
+728 KV
-733 NTRWIGHYQDK
+733 NSRWIGHFQDE
-744 VNEFPHFTENN
+744 VNEFPFYTENN
-755 GGKPWGNN
+755 GGRPWGTN

-772 AFSEGL
+772 AFNEGL

-809 ASIGE
+809 ASISE
-814 NGVVSTVTAT
+814 NGAVSTVTAT
-824 LSEVHNADV
+824 LSAVHNADV

-845 GGTDYTLASN
+845 GGADYTLASN
-855 TITIVA
+855 TITIAA

-870 TAVEDLIDEPDETV
+870 TAVEDLLDEPDETV
-884 IIDIDQVNN
+884 IVDIDQVNN

-909 DDPPSVTLSVNNA
+909 DDPPTVSFGSNTA
-922 TIAEAAGSSTVTATL
+922 TIEENGGATSTTLILSSASSLPVT
-937 SNISSQQVTVT
+937 IT
-948 LAATGTAAGGGTDYT
+948 LAASGTATGGGVDYSIP
-963 LASNTITIAAG
+963 SNTFTIPAG
-974 QTTGNTTVTAVQ
+974 QLNVVTTVTAVQ
-986 DLIDELDETIIL
+986 DNIDELDETIIL
-998 DINQVTNGTE
+998 DIDQVTNGTE

-1020 DDDTPT
+1020 DDDIPT
-1026 VVLSLV
+1026 VELSLV
-1032 NAVMRENADVSTL
+1032 NAVMREDADVSTL

-1052 SSRDVTVNLVLSGN
+1052 SSRDVTVNLVISGT

-1087 LSAIVTAT
+1087 LSAVVTVT

-1109 ADIDQVTNAIEVGT
+1109 ADIDQVTNAVEVGT
-1123 QQETITIRDNDP
+1123 QQETITIRDDDP
-1135 PLVTLSVNNASI
+1135 PLVTLSVNNTSI
-1147 AEAGGVSIAT
+1147 AENGGVSVAT

-1226 DQLANGIEDGVQR
+1226 DQIANGIEDGVQR
-1239 ETITI
+1239 KTITI

-1259 ILIEPQQGGGGAAGV
+1259 ILIEPQQGGGGVAGV

-1283 KRVNVDKPNGGEIL
+1283 KRINVDKPNGGEIL
-1297 DTIRIKQFMQQ
+1297 DTLNIRKFMQQ

-1321 ESFDEGIQ
+1321 ESFDEGLQ

-1340 NIQHWQNQDEFNQGG
+1340 NILHWQNQDQFNQGG
-1355 KFDLDLDG
+1355 KFDLDQDG
-1363 KWEPLEGEGNPR
+1363 TWEPLEGEGNPR
-1375 LIAENGTIRL
+1375 LIAENGTIVL
-1385 TAKTL
+1385 TAETL
-1390 GGQREDV
+1390 SGQREDV
-1397 LQYMDDNQPNWVHN
+1397 LQYMDNTKPNWVHV

-1418 QCMGINQI
+1418 QCMAINK
-1426 IVGNTDTGGGSK
+1426 IVIGNTDTGGGSK
-1438 LVTKVIG
+1438 FVTKVIG

-1458 VIASIDN
+1458 IIASVDN

-1487 DIVSNSLTISAG
+1487 DIVSNSITISAG
-1499 SLSSSTSIVMKDDG
+1499 SLSSSTSVVMKDDG
-1513 VYDANENILVGISS
+1513 IYDSNENILVGISS
-1527 VTNANTSIARPGS
+1527 VTNARATIAQAGS
-1540 SLGFVTINIAD
+1540 SQGFVTINIAD
-1551 AAFGAPEVSMTLDK
+1551 AAFGAPEVSMSLDR
-1565 SIIPESGGISVL
+1565 SIISESGGVSVL
-1577 SFNLDE
+1577 TFTLDE
-1583 FVADNVSISLS
+1583 FVSENVSISLS

-1623 NLKAIEDL
+1623 DVKAIEDL

-1651 MGTQQVAINIIDND
+1651 LGTQQVAINIVDND
-1665 NPPVSLSLFVDKDT
+1665 DPPISLSLFVDKDT

-1701 NVKLNL
+1701 NVKINL

-1712 ERVDYNVDSITI
+1712 EGVDYNVDSMTI
-1724 TIPKGTISGNF
+1724 TIPKGSISGSF
-1735 KINSINDLIDD
+1735 KINSINDLIVD
-1746 NSEVV
+1746 NSEVI

-1800 YDSLLTNLANYD
+1800 YDSLLTNLTNYD
-1812 YLGQHSGHSYFV
+1812 YLGQYSGHSYFV

-1858 TMTTNLL
+1858 TMTTKLL

-1906 SITIYDVIFDNDSD
+1906 SITIYDIILDNDSD

-1953 FDLDVDDDGCFDVIE
+1953 FDLDVDNDGCFDVIE

-1978 ILGDSPV
+1978 ILGDSPI

-1991 RVISGVDG
+1991 RVISGIDG

-2005 QDFNLVY
+2005 VDFNLIY

-2017 GSSISIINQPKHI
+2017 GSSISIITQPKHI
-2030 RVIEAQDSIVNIETI
+2030 RVIESKDSVVNIETI

-2097 PCGATIESDTFTI
+2097 PCGSTIESDTFTI

-2119 GIPDE
+2119 GIPDA

-2137 EEGIGDLDGDGI
+2137 EEGVGDLDGDGI
-2149 PNYFDLDSDGDD
+2149 PNYFDLDSDGDG
-2161 CFDVIEAGFAD
+2161 CFDVIEAGFT
-2172 EDNDGV
+2172 DGDGDGI

-2183 VQVDSEGKVTGTS
+2183 VEVNSEGKVIGTS
-2196 DGYTLPVDNNF
+2196 DGYTIPVDNNF
-2207 NGTKDYLE
+2207 NGMKDYLE

-2242 EINTGDFIYEWQESK
+2242 GINSGDFTYEWQESK
-2257 DLGLS
+2257 DLGLT
-2262 WSTISDTLIDG
+2262 WNTISDTLIDG
-2273 VNYKGIYSS
+2273 VNYKGINSS
-2282 ELKIYPLE
+2282 ELKVYPLE

-2301 IRNSGFICGAT
+2301 IRNSGFICGET

-2318 ILEVYDKE
+2318 ALEVYDKV

-2333 SPNSDGVNDTW
+2333 SPNSDGINDTW

-2370 KGYYNEWDGTNIFN
+2370 KGYYNEWDGTNMFN

-2418 DLGDGSEIIKGY
+2418 DLGDGSDIIKGY

>member
-1 MIISFLSSHYS
+1 MIISFLSSYHS
-12 FSQAQTWGRLGSSI
+12 FSQAQTWARLGSSI
-26 NGSQA
+26 NGGGANWQA
-31 NGQVGWQTGISGDG
+31 GWQTGISGDG

-63 CGSLTI
+63 CGSLAI

-74 NDWIKKPNPG
+74 NDWAKKPNPG
-84 GGMVGFGSLS
+84 GGMVGAGNNS

-107 QTFVGGS
+107 QTFIGGS
-114 WVANPKTG
+114 WVSNPKTG

-147 GGTGTRDKFGYSVAI
+147 SGTGTRDKFGYSVAI

-172 AIGDDGNTGSS
+172 AIGDNSNTGSS

-200 PQLGADIVGIANADI
+200 PQLGADIVGIANGDI

-233 TGHDGAKGHVRVYKI
+233 TGHDGAKGHVRVYKL
-248 NGNSWELM
+248 NGNSWDLM
-256 GSDIDGIAANDGFGY
+256 GSDLDGVAANDGFGY

-288 HDNAKGHT
+288 HDNSKGHT
-296 RVFKWNGSAWAS
+296 RVFKWNGNAWAQ
-308 MGAEIDGQAAGD
+308 MGADIDGQAAGD

-327 LNADG
+327 LNANG
-332 TKLAIGAPEANAA
+332 TKLAIGAPKANAS
-345 KGEVR
+345 KGKVR
-350 VFQWNGSAWVLFVSD
+350 VFQWNGNAWVLFVSD
-365 IEDAVSGAKFG
+365 IEDTAAAVAQFG
-376 NSVQLNDLGNRVA
+376 NSLQLNDLGNRVA
-389 IGNFKWNGAKGS
+389 IGNFQWNGGKGS

-414 SVNPVS
+414 SVNPAS

-454 GGTDYNLAS
+454 GGVDYNLAS

-515 TDDDSQE
+515 TDDDSQK

-534 AGGVVTLTATVANPA
+534 AGGMVTLTATVASPA

-558 ASGTASTTL
+558 ASGTASSTL

-572 FTAGSNS
+572 FAAGSNS

-591 ITIPQGSTT
+591 ITIPQGSST

-621 RAVPFHSWSSG
+621 RAVPFHSWPSS
-632 EPNNAGGG
+632 EPNNSG
-640 GEDVVELRGD
+640 GEDVVEIRGD
-650 EYWND
+650 IYWND
-655 LQLSNNRKRGH
+655 LPLRNNIKRGH
-666 VMEVDNPNITNIP
+666 VMELDNPNITNIA
-679 GSCYAHLGIYQGH
+679 GSCYTHLGVYQGH

-701 SWSDARDYAISKGG
+701 NWSDARDYAISKGG
-715 YLAEVTTIEENAW
+715 YLAEVSTIEEYTW
-728 VDSKV
+728 IESKI
-733 NTRWIGHYQDK
+733 NNRWIGHYQDK
-744 VNEFPHFTENN
+744 VNEFPHFTENS

-772 AFSEGL
+772 AFNEGL

-809 ASIGE
+809 ASISE
-814 NGVVSTVTAT
+814 NGAVSTVTAT
-824 LSEVHNADV
+824 LSAVHNADV

-845 GGTDYTLASN
+845 GGADYTLASN
-855 TITIVA
+855 TITIAA

-870 TAVEDLIDEPDETV
+870 TAVEDLLDEPDETV
-884 IIDIDQVNN
+884 IVDIDQVNN

-909 DDPPSVTLSVNNA
+909 DDPPTVSFGSNTA
-922 TIAEAAGSSTVTATL
+922 TIEENGGATSTTLILSSASSLPVT
-937 SNISSQQVTVT
+937 IT
-948 LAATGTAAGGGTDYT
+948 LAASGTATGGGVDYSIP
-963 LASNTITIAAG
+963 SNTFTIPAG
-974 QTTGNTTVTAVQ
+974 QLNVVTTVTAVQ
-986 DLIDELDETIIL
+986 DNIDELDETIIL
-998 DINQVTNGTE
+998 DIDQVTNGTE

-1020 DDDTPT
+1020 DDDIPT
-1026 VVLSLV
+1026 VQLSLV
-1032 NAVMRENADVSTL
+1032 NAVMREDADVSTL

-1052 SSRDVTVNLVLSGN
+1052 SSRDVTVNLVISGT

-1087 LSAIVTAT
+1087 LSAVVTVT

-1109 ADIDQVTNAIEVGT
+1109 ADIDQVTNAVEVGT
-1123 QQETITIRDNDP
+1123 QQETITIRDDDP
-1135 PLVTLSVNNASI
+1135 PLVTLSVNNTSI
-1147 AEAGGVSIAT
+1147 AENGGVSVAT

-1226 DQLANGIEDGVQR
+1226 DQIANGIEDGVQR

-1283 KRVNVDKPNGGEIL
+1283 KRINVDKPNGGEIL
-1297 DTIRIKQFMQQ
+1297 DTLNIRKFMQQ

-1321 ESFDEGIQ
+1321 ESFDEGLQ

-1340 NIQHWQNQDEFNQGG
+1340 NILHWQNQDQFNQGG
-1355 KFDLDLDG
+1355 KFDLDQDG
-1363 KWEPLEGEGNPR
+1363 TWEPLEGEGNPR
-1375 LIAENGTIRL
+1375 LIAENGTIVL
-1385 TAKTL
+1385 TAETL
-1390 GGQREDV
+1390 SGQREDI
-1397 LQYMDDNQPNWVHN
+1397 LQYMDNTKPNWVHV

-1418 QCMGINQI
+1418 QCMAINKI
-1426 IVGNTDTGGGSK
+1426 VVGNTDTGGGSK
-1438 LVTKVIG
+1438 FVTKVIG

-1487 DIVSNSLTISAG
+1487 DIVSNSITISAG
-1499 SLSSSTSIVMKDDG
+1499 SLSSSTSVVMKDDG
-1513 VYDANENILVGISS
+1513 IYDSNENILVGISS
-1527 VTNANTSIARPGS
+1527 VTNARATIAQAGS
-1540 SLGFVTINIAD
+1540 SQGFVTINIAD
-1551 AAFGAPEVSMTLDK
+1551 AAFGAPEVSMSLDR
-1565 SIIPESGGISVL
+1565 SIISESGGVSVL
-1577 SFNLDE
+1577 TFTLDE
-1583 FVADNVSISLS
+1583 FVSENVSISLS

-1623 NLKAIEDL
+1623 DVKAIEDL

-1651 MGTQQVAINIIDND
+1651 LGTQQVAINIVDND
-1665 NPPVSLSLFVDKDT
+1665 DPPISLSLFVDKDT

-1701 NVKLNL
+1701 NVKINL

-1712 ERVDYNVDSITI
+1712 EGVDYNVDSMTI
-1724 TIPKGTISGNF
+1724 TIPKGSISGSF
-1735 KINSINDLIDD
+1735 KINSINDLIVD
-1746 NSEVV
+1746 NSEVI

-1767 DAGVLQNF
+1767 DTGVLQNF
-1775 AYMYINPNGPWADDV
+1775 AYMYINRNGPWADDV

-1800 YDSLLTNLANYD
+1800 YDSLLTNLTNYD
-1812 YLGQHSGHSYFV
+1812 YLGQYSGHSYFV

-1858 TMTTNLL
+1858 TMTTKLL

-1906 SITIYDVIFDNDSD
+1906 SITIYDIILDNDSD

-1953 FDLDVDDDGCFDVIE
+1953 FDLDVDNDGCFDVIE

-1978 ILGDSPV
+1978 ILGDSPI

-2005 QDFNLVY
+2005 VDFNLIY

-2017 GSSISIINQPKHI
+2017 GSSISIITQPKHI
-2030 RVIEAQDSIVNIETI
+2030 RVIESKDSVVNIETI

-2097 PCGATIESDTFTI
+2097 PCGSTIESDTFTI

-2119 GIPDE
+2119 GIPDA

-2137 EEGIGDLDGDGI
+2137 EEGVGDLDGDGI
-2149 PNYFDLDSDGDD
+2149 PNYFDLDSDGDG
-2161 CFDVIEAGFAD
+2161 CFDVIEAGFT
-2172 EDNDGV
+2172 DGDDDGI

-2183 VQVDSEGKVTGTS
+2183 VEVNSEGKVIGTS
-2196 DGYTLPVDNNF
+2196 DGYTIPVDNNF

-2242 EINTGDFIYEWQESK
+2242 GINSGDFTYEWQESK
-2257 DLGLS
+2257 DLGLT
-2262 WSTISDTLIDG
+2262 WNTISDTLIDG
-2273 VNYKGIYSS
+2273 VNYKGINSS
-2282 ELKIYPLE
+2282 ELKVYPLE

-2301 IRNSGFICGAT
+2301 IRNSGFICGET

-2318 ILEVYDKE
+2318 ALEIYDKV

-2333 SPNSDGVNDTW
+2333 SPNSDGINDTW

-2370 KGYYNEWDGTNIFN
+2370 KGYYNEWDGTNMFN

-2418 DLGDGSEIIKGY
+2418 DLGDGSDIIKGY

>member
-1 MIISFLSSHYS
+1 MIISFLSSYHS
-12 FSQAQTWGRLGSSI
+12 FSQAQTWARLGSSI
-26 NGSQA
+26 NGGGANWQA
-31 NGQVGWQTGISGDG
+31 GWQTGISGDG
-45 NIVFFSAP
+45 NILFFSAP

-63 CGSLTI
+63 CGSLAI

-74 NDWIKKPNPG
+74 NDWAKKPNPG
-84 GGMVGFGSLS
+84 GGMVGAGNNS

-107 QTFVGGS
+107 QTFIGGS

-147 GGTGTRDKFGYSVAI
+147 SGTGTRDKFGYSVAI

-172 AIGDDGNTGSS
+172 AIGDNSNTGSS

-200 PQLGADIVGIANADI
+200 PQLGADIVGIANGDI

-233 TGHDGAKGHVRVYKI
+233 TGHDGAKGHVRVYKL
-248 NGNSWELM
+248 NGNSWDLM
-256 GSDIDGIAANDGFGY
+256 GSDLDGVAANDGFGY

-288 HDNAKGHT
+288 HDNSKGHT
-296 RVFKWNGSAWAS
+296 RVFKWNGNAWAQ
-308 MGAEIDGQAAGD
+308 MGADIDGQAAGD

-327 LNADG
+327 LNANG
-332 TKLAIGAPEANAA
+332 TKLAIGAPKANAS
-345 KGEVR
+345 KGKVR
-350 VFQWNGSAWVLFVSD
+350 VFQWNGNAWVLFVSD
-365 IEDAVSGAKFG
+365 IEDTAAAVAQFG
-376 NSVQLNDLGNRVA
+376 NSLQLNDLGNRVA
-389 IGNFKWNGAKGS
+389 IGNFQWNGGKGS

-414 SVNPVS
+414 SVNPAS

-454 GGTDYNLAS
+454 GGVDYNLAS

-515 TDDDSQE
+515 TDDDSQK

-534 AGGVVTLTATVANPA
+534 AGGEVTVTATVASPA

-558 ASGTASTTL
+558 ASGTASSTL

-572 FTAGSNS
+572 FAAGSNS

-591 ITIPQGSTT
+591 ITIPQGSST

-621 RAVPFHSWSSG
+621 RAVPFHSWPSN
-632 EPNNAGGG
+632 EPNNSG
-640 GEDVVELRGD
+640 GEDVVEIRGD
-650 EYWND
+650 IYWND
-655 LQLSNNRKRGH
+655 LPLRNNIKRGH
-666 VMEVDNPNITNIP
+666 VMELDNPNITNIA
-679 GSCYAHLGIYQGH
+679 GSCYTHLGVYQGH

-701 SWSDARDYAISKGG
+701 NWSDARDYAISKGG
-715 YLAEVTTIEENAW
+715 YLAEVSTIEEYTW
-728 VDSKV
+728 IESKI
-733 NTRWIGHYQDK
+733 NNRWIGHYQDK
-744 VNEFPHFTENN
+744 VNEFPHFTENS

-772 AFSEGL
+772 AFNEGL

-809 ASIGE
+809 ASISE
-814 NGVVSTVTAT
+814 NGAVSTVTAT
-824 LSEVHNADV
+824 LSAVHNADV

-845 GGTDYTLASN
+845 GGADYTLASN
-855 TITIVA
+855 TITIAA

-870 TAVEDLIDEPDETV
+870 TAVEDLLDEPDETV
-884 IIDIDQVNN
+884 IVDIDQVNN

-909 DDPPSVTLSVNNA
+909 DDPPTVSFGSNTA
-922 TIAEAAGSSTVTATL
+922 TIEENGGATSTTLILSSASSLPVT
-937 SNISSQQVTVT
+937 IT
-948 LAATGTAAGGGTDYT
+948 LAASGTATGGGVDYSIP
-963 LASNTITIAAG
+963 SNTFTIPAG
-974 QTTGNTTVTAVQ
+974 QLNVVTTVTAVQ
-986 DLIDELDETIIL
+986 DNIDELDETIIL
-998 DINQVTNGTE
+998 DIDQVTNGTE

-1020 DDDTPT
+1020 DDDIPT
-1026 VVLSLV
+1026 VELSLV
-1032 NAVMRENADVSTL
+1032 NAVMREDADVSTL

-1052 SSRDVTVNLVLSGN
+1052 SSRDVIVNLVISGT

-1087 LSAIVTAT
+1087 LSAVVTVT

-1109 ADIDQVTNAIEVGT
+1109 ADIDQVTNAVEVGT
-1123 QQETITIRDNDP
+1123 QQETITIRDDDP
-1135 PLVTLSVNNASI
+1135 PLVTLSVNNTSI
-1147 AEAGGVSIAT
+1147 AENGGVSVAT

-1226 DQLANGIEDGVQR
+1226 DQIANGIEDGVQR
-1239 ETITI
+1239 KTITI

-1283 KRVNVDKPNGGEIL
+1283 KRINVDKPNGGEIL
-1297 DTIRIKQFMQQ
+1297 DTLNIRKFMQQ

-1321 ESFDEGIQ
+1321 ESFDEGLQ

-1340 NIQHWQNQDEFNQGG
+1340 NILHWQNQDQFNQGG
-1355 KFDLDLDG
+1355 KFDLDQDG
-1363 KWEPLEGEGNPR
+1363 TWEPLEGEGNPR
-1375 LIAENGTIRL
+1375 LIAENGTIVL
-1385 TAKTL
+1385 TAETL
-1390 GGQREDV
+1390 SGQREDV
-1397 LQYMDDNQPNWVHN
+1397 LQYMDNTKPNWVHV

-1418 QCMGINQI
+1418 QCMAINK
-1426 IVGNTDTGGGSK
+1426 IVIGNTDTGGGSK
-1438 LVTKVIG
+1438 FVTKVIG

-1487 DIVSNSLTISAG
+1487 DIVSNSITISAG
-1499 SLSSSTSIVMKDDG
+1499 SLSSSTSVVMKDDG
-1513 VYDANENILVGISS
+1513 IYDSNENILVGISS
-1527 VTNANTSIARPGS
+1527 VTNARATIAQAGS
-1540 SLGFVTINIAD
+1540 SQGFVMINIAD
-1551 AAFGAPEVSMTLDK
+1551 AAFGAPEVSMSLDR
-1565 SIIPESGGISVL
+1565 SIISESGGVSVL
-1577 SFNLDE
+1577 TFTLDE
-1583 FVADNVSISLS
+1583 FVSENVSISLS

-1623 NLKAIEDL
+1623 DVKAIEDL

-1651 MGTQQVAINIIDND
+1651 LGTQQVAINIVDND
-1665 NPPVSLSLFVDKDT
+1665 DPPVSLSLFVDKDT

-1701 NVKLNL
+1701 NVKINL

-1712 ERVDYNVDSITI
+1712 EGVDYNVDSMTI
-1724 TIPKGTISGNF
+1724 TIPKGSISGSF
-1735 KINSINDLIDD
+1735 KINSINDLIVD
-1746 NSEVV
+1746 NSEVI

-1800 YDSLLTNLANYD
+1800 YDSLLTNLTNYD
-1812 YLGQHSGHSYFV
+1812 YLGQYSGHSYFV

-1858 TMTTNLL
+1858 TMTTKLL

-1893 WIDGSYLQDIDQV
+1893 WIDGSYLQDIDQI
-1906 SITIYDVIFDNDSD
+1906 SITIYDIILDNDSD

-1953 FDLDVDDDGCFDVIE
+1953 FDLDVDNDGCFDVIE

-1978 ILGDSPV
+1978 ILGDSPI

-1991 RVISGVDG
+1991 RVVSGVDG

-2005 QDFNLVY
+2005 VDFNLIY

-2017 GSSISIINQPKHI
+2017 GSSISIITQPKHI
-2030 RVIEAQDSIVNIETI
+2030 RVIESKDSVVNIETI

-2097 PCGATIESDTFTI
+2097 PCGSTIESDTFTI

-2119 GIPDE
+2119 GIPDA

-2137 EEGIGDLDGDGI
+2137 EEGVGDLDGDGI
-2149 PNYFDLDSDGDD
+2149 PNYFDLDSDGDG
-2161 CFDVIEAGFAD
+2161 CFDVIEAGFT
-2172 EDNDGV
+2172 DGDGDGI

-2183 VQVDSEGKVTGTS
+2183 VEVNSEGKVIGTS
-2196 DGYTLPVDNNF
+2196 DGYTIPVDNNF

-2242 EINTGDFIYEWQESK
+2242 GINSGDFTYEWQESK
-2257 DLGLS
+2257 DLGLT
-2262 WSTISDTLIDG
+2262 WNTISDTLIDG
-2273 VNYKGIYSS
+2273 VNYKGINSS
-2282 ELKIYPLE
+2282 ELKVYPLE
-2290 MYMHTYRYKLI
+2290 MYMHTYKYKLI
-2301 IRNSGFICGAT
+2301 IRNSGFICGET

-2318 ILEVYDKE
+2318 ALEVYDKV

-2333 SPNSDGVNDTW
+2333 SPNSDGINDTW

-2370 KGYYNEWDGTNIFN
+2370 KGYYNEWDGTNMFN

-2418 DLGDGSEIIKGY
+2418 DLGDGSDIIKGY

>member
-1 MIISFLSSHYS
+1 MIISFLSSYHS
-12 FSQAQTWGRLGSSI
+12 FSQAQTWARLGSSI
-26 NGSQA
+26 NGGGANWQA
-31 NGQVGWQTGISGDG
+31 GWQTGISGDG

-63 CGSLTI
+63 CGSLAI

-74 NDWIKKPNPG
+74 NDWAKKPNPG
-84 GGMVGFGSLS
+84 GGMVGAGNNS

-107 QTFVGGS
+107 QTFIGGS
-114 WVANPKTG
+114 WVSNPKTG

-147 GGTGTRDKFGYSVAI
+147 SGTGTRDKFGYSVAI

-172 AIGDDGNTGSS
+172 AIGDNSNTGSS

-200 PQLGADIVGIANADI
+200 PQLGADIVGIANGDI

-233 TGHDGAKGHVRVYKI
+233 TGHDGAKGHVRVYKL
-248 NGNSWELM
+248 NGNSWDLM
-256 GSDIDGIAANDGFGY
+256 GSDLDGVAANDGFGY

-288 HDNAKGHT
+288 HDNSKGHT
-296 RVFKWNGSAWAS
+296 RVFKWNGNAWAQ
-308 MGAEIDGQAAGD
+308 MGPDIDGQAAGD

-327 LNADG
+327 LNANG
-332 TKLAIGAPEANAA
+332 TKLAIGAPKANAS
-345 KGEVR
+345 KGKVR
-350 VFQWNGSAWVLFVSD
+350 VFQWNGNAWVLFVSD
-365 IEDAVSGAKFG
+365 IEDTAAAVAQFG
-376 NSVQLNDLGNRVA
+376 NSLQLNDLGNRVA
-389 IGNFKWNGAKGS
+389 IGNFQWNGGKGS

-414 SVNPVS
+414 SVNPAS

-454 GGTDYNLAS
+454 GGVDYNLAS

-515 TDDDSQE
+515 TDDDSQK

-534 AGGVVTLTATVANPA
+534 AGGMVTLTATVASPA

-558 ASGTASTTL
+558 ASGTASSTL

-572 FTAGSNS
+572 FAAGSNS

-591 ITIPQGSTT
+591 ITIPQGSST

-621 RAVPFHSWSSG
+621 RAVPFHSWPSS
-632 EPNNAGGG
+632 EPNNSG
-640 GEDVVELRGD
+640 GEDVVEIRGD
-650 EYWND
+650 IYWND
-655 LQLSNNRKRGH
+655 LPLRNNIKRGH
-666 VMEVDNPNITNIP
+666 VMELDNPNITNIA
-679 GSCYAHLGIYQGH
+679 GSCYTHLGVYQGH

-701 SWSDARDYAISKGG
+701 NWSDARDYAISKGG
-715 YLAEVTTIEENAW
+715 YLAEVSTIEEYTW
-728 VDSKV
+728 IESKI
-733 NTRWIGHYQDK
+733 NNRWIGHYQDK
-744 VNEFPHFTENN
+744 VNEFPHFTENS

-772 AFSEGL
+772 AFNEGL

-814 NGVVSTVTAT
+814 NGAVSTVTAT
-824 LSEVHNADV
+824 LSAVHNADV

-845 GGTDYTLASN
+845 GGADYSLASN
-855 TITIVA
+855 TITIAA

-870 TAVEDLIDEPDETV
+870 TAVEDLLDEPDETV
-884 IIDIDQVNN
+884 IVDIDQVNN

-922 TIAEAAGSSTVTATL
+922 TIAEAAGASTVTATL
-937 SNISSQQVTVT
+937 SNPSSQQVTVT
-948 LAATGTAAGGGTDYT
+948 LAATGTAAGGGADYT

-974 QTTGNTTVTAVQ
+974 QTTGTTTVTAVQ
-986 DLIDELDETIIL
+986 DNIDELDETIIL
-998 DINQVTNGTE
+998 DIDQVTNGTE

-1020 DDDTPT
+1020 DDDIPT
-1026 VVLSLV
+1026 VQLSLV
-1032 NAVMRENADVSTL
+1032 NAVMREDADVSTL

-1052 SSRDVTVNLVLSGN
+1052 SSRDVTVNLVISGT

-1087 LSAIVTAT
+1087 LSAVVTVT

-1109 ADIDQVTNAIEVGT
+1109 ADIDQVTNAVEVGT
-1123 QQETITIRDNDP
+1123 QQETITIRDDDP
-1135 PLVTLSVNNASI
+1135 PLVTLSVNNTSI
-1147 AEAGGVSIAT
+1147 EEDGGVSIAT

-1226 DQLANGIEDGVQR
+1226 DQIANGIEDGVQR
-1239 ETITI
+1239 KTITI

-1259 ILIEPQQGGGGAAGV
+1259 ILIEPQQGGGGVAGV

-1283 KRVNVDKPNGGEIL
+1283 KRINVDKPNGGEIL
-1297 DTIRIKQFMQQ
+1297 DTLNIRKFMQQ

-1321 ESFDEGIQ
+1321 ESFDEGLQ

-1340 NIQHWQNQDEFNQGG
+1340 NILHWQNQDQFNQGG
-1355 KFDLDLDG
+1355 KFDLDQDG
-1363 KWEPLEGEGNPR
+1363 TWEPLEGEGNPR
-1375 LIAENGTIRL
+1375 LIAENGTIVL
-1385 TAKTL
+1385 TAETL
-1390 GGQREDV
+1390 SGQREDI
-1397 LQYMDDNQPNWVHN
+1397 LQYMDNTKPNWVHV

-1418 QCMGINQI
+1418 QCMAINKI
-1426 IVGNTDTGGGSK
+1426 VVGNTDTGGGSK
-1438 LVTKVIG
+1438 FVTKVIG

-1487 DIVSNSLTISAG
+1487 DIASNSITIAAG
-1499 SLSSSTSIVMKDDG
+1499 SLSSSTSVVMKDDG
-1513 VYDANENILVGISS
+1513 IYDSNENILVGISS
-1527 VTNANTSIARPGS
+1527 VTNARATIAQPGS
-1540 SLGFVTINIAD
+1540 PQGFVMINIAD
-1551 AAFGAPEVSMTLDK
+1551 AAFGAPEVSMSLDR
-1565 SIIPESGGISVL
+1565 SIISESGGVSVL
-1577 SFNLDE
+1577 TFTLDE
-1583 FVADNVSISLS
+1583 FVSENVSISLS

-1623 NLKAIEDL
+1623 DVKAIEDL

-1651 MGTQQVAINIIDND
+1651 LGTQQVAINIVDND
-1665 NPPVSLSLFVDKDT
+1665 DPPISLSLFVDKDT

-1701 NVKLNL
+1701 NVKINL

-1712 ERVDYNVDSITI
+1712 EGVDYNVDSMTI
-1724 TIPKGTISGNF
+1724 TIPKGSISGSF
-1735 KINSINDLIDD
+1735 KINSINDLIVD
-1746 NSEVV
+1746 NSEVI

-1800 YDSLLTNLANYD
+1800 YDSLLTNLTNYD
-1812 YLGQHSGHSYFV
+1812 YLGQYSGHSYFV

-1858 TMTTNLL
+1858 TMTTKLL

-1893 WIDGSYLQDIDQV
+1893 WIDGSYLQDIDQI
-1906 SITIYDVIFDNDSD
+1906 SITIYDIILDNDSD

-1953 FDLDVDDDGCFDVIE
+1953 FDLDVDNDGCFDVIE

-1978 ILGDSPV
+1978 ILGDSPI

-2005 QDFNLVY
+2005 VDFNLIY

-2017 GSSISIINQPKHI
+2017 GSSISIITQPKHI
-2030 RVIEAQDSIVNIETI
+2030 RVIESKDSVVNIETI

-2097 PCGATIESDTFTI
+2097 PCGSTIESDTFTI

-2119 GIPDE
+2119 GIPDA

-2137 EEGIGDLDGDGI
+2137 EEGVGDLDGDGI
-2149 PNYFDLDSDGDD
+2149 PNYFDLDSDGDG
-2161 CFDVIEAGFAD
+2161 CFDVIEAGFT
-2172 EDNDGV
+2172 DGDGDGI

-2183 VQVDSEGKVTGTS
+2183 VEVNSEGKVIGTS
-2196 DGYTLPVDNNF
+2196 DGYTIPVDNNF
-2207 NGTKDYLE
+2207 NGMKDYLE
-2215 PGIEIEILSLFELYN
+2215 TGIEIEILSLFELYN

-2242 EINTGDFIYEWQESK
+2242 GINSGDFIYEWQESK
-2257 DLGLS
+2257 DLGLT
-2262 WSTISDTLIDG
+2262 WNTISDTLIDG
-2273 VNYKGIYSS
+2273 VNYKGINSS
-2282 ELKIYPLE
+2282 ELKVYPLE

-2301 IRNSGFICGAT
+2301 IRNSGFICGET

-2318 ILEVYDKE
+2318 ALEIYDKV

-2333 SPNSDGVNDTW
+2333 SPNSDGINDTW

-2370 KGYYNEWDGTNIFN
+2370 KGYYNEWDGTNMFN

-2418 DLGDGSEIIKGY
+2418 DLGDGSDIIKGY

>member
-1 MIISFLSSHYS
+1 MMICFLSSFHS

-84 GGMVGFGSLS
+84 GGMVGAGNNS

-122 YIYIYKVGSFHQIW
+122 YIYIYKVGSFHQIF

-147 GGTGTRDKFGYSVAI
+147 SGTGTRDKFGYSVAI

-172 AIGDDGNTGSS
+172 AIGDNGNTGSS

-200 PQLGADIVGIANADI
+200 PQLGADIVGIANGDI

-233 TGHDGAKGHVRVYKI
+233 TGHDGAKGHVRVYKL
-248 NGNSWELM
+248 NGNSWDLM
-256 GSDIDGIAANDGFGY
+256 GSDLDGVAANDGFGY
-271 SVSLSKDGNTLA
+271 SVSLSKDGNILA
-283 IGAKA
+283 VGSKA
-288 HDNAKGHT
+288 HDNDKGHT
-296 RVFKWNGSAWAS
+296 RVFKWNGSAWAQ
-308 MGAEIDGQAAGD
+308 MGADIDGQAAGD

-332 TKLAIGAPEANAA
+332 TKLAIGAPEANTA

-389 IGNFKWNGAKGS
+389 IGNFQWNGAKGS

-454 GGTDYNLAS
+454 GGVDYNLAS
-463 TSITIPAGQTT
+463 TTITIPAGQTT

-515 TDDDSQE
+515 TDDDSQK
-522 VTLSLSSPTVAE
+522 VTLSLSSTTVAE
-534 AGGVVTLTATVANPA
+534 AGGEVTVTATVANPA

-558 ASGTASTTL
+558 ASGTASSTL

-572 FTAGSNS
+572 FAAGSNS

-591 ITIPQGSTT
+591 ITIPQGSSA

-621 RAVPFHSWSSG
+621 RAVPFHSWPSG
-632 EPNNAGGG
+632 EPNNSG
-640 GEDVVELRGD
+640 GEDVVEIRGD
-650 EYWND
+650 IYWND
-655 LQLSNNRKRGH
+655 LPLANNIKRGH
-666 VMEVDNPNITNIP
+666 VMELDNPNITNIA
-679 GSCYAHLGIYQGH
+679 GSCYTHLGVYQGH

-701 SWSDARDYAISKGG
+701 NWTDARDYAISKGG
-715 YLAEVTTIEENAW
+715 YLAEVTTIEEYTW
-728 VDSKV
+728 IESKI
-733 NTRWIGHYQDK
+733 NNRWIGHYQDK
-744 VNEFPHFTENN
+744 VNEFPHFTENS

-772 AFSEGL
+772 AFNEGL

-802 VSLSVSA
+802 VTLSVSA

-814 NGVVSTVTAT
+814 NGAVSTVTAT
-824 LSEVHNADV
+824 LSAVHNADV

-845 GGTDYTLASN
+845 GGADYTLASN
-855 TITIVA
+855 TITIAA

-870 TAVEDLIDEPDETV
+870 TAVEDLLDEPDETV
-884 IIDIDQVNN
+884 IVDIDQVNN

-903 ITILDN
+903 VTILDN

-922 TIAEAAGSSTVTATL
+922 TIAEAAGASTVTATL
-937 SNISSQQVTVT
+937 SNPSSQQVTVT

-974 QTTGNTTVTAVQ
+974 QTTGTTTVTAVQ
-986 DLIDELDETIIL
+986 DNIDELDETIIL
-998 DINQVTNGTE
+998 DIDQVTNGTE

-1026 VVLSLV
+1026 VQLSLV
-1032 NAVMRENADVSTL
+1032 NAVMREDADVSTL

-1052 SSRDVTVNLVLSGN
+1052 SSRDVTVNLAISGT

-1087 LSAIVTAT
+1087 LSAVVTVT

-1109 ADIDQVTNAIEVGT
+1109 ADIDQVTNAVEVGN
-1123 QQETITIRDNDP
+1123 QQETITITDNDP
-1135 PLVTLSVNNASI
+1135 PLVTLSVNNTSI
-1147 AEAGGVSIAT
+1147 AEDGGVSVAT

-1226 DQLANGIEDGVQR
+1226 DQIANGIEDGVQR

-1259 ILIEPQQGGGGAAGV
+1259 ILIEPQQGGGGVAGV

-1283 KRVNVDKPNGGEIL
+1283 KRINVDKPNGGEIL
-1297 DTIRIKQFMQQ
+1297 DTLNIRKFMQQ

-1321 ESFDEGIQ
+1321 ESFDEGLQ

-1340 NIQHWQNQDEFNQGG
+1340 NILHWQNQDQFNQGG
-1355 KFDLDLDG
+1355 KFDLDQDG
-1363 KWEPLEGEGNPR
+1363 TWEPLEGEGNPR
-1375 LIAENGTIRL
+1375 LIAENGTIVL
-1385 TAKTL
+1385 TAETL
-1390 GGQREDV
+1390 SGQREDV
-1397 LQYMDDNQPNWVHN
+1397 LQYMDNTKPNWVHV
-1411 TQNINTI
+1411 TQNINTN
-1418 QCMGINQI
+1418 QCMAINK
-1426 IVGNTDTGGGSK
+1426 IVIGNTDTGGGSK
-1438 LVTKVIG
+1438 FVTKVIG

-1487 DIVSNSLTISAG
+1487 DLSSNSITISAG
-1499 SLSSSTSIVMKDDG
+1499 SLSSSTSVVMKDDG
-1513 VYDANENILVGISS
+1513 IYDTNENILVGISS
-1527 VTNANTSIARPGS
+1527 VTNARATIAQPGS
-1540 SLGFVTINIAD
+1540 SQGFVMINIAD
-1551 AAFGAPEVSMTLDK
+1551 AAFGAPEVSMSLDK
-1565 SIIPESGGISVL
+1565 SIISESGGVSVL
-1577 SFNLDE
+1577 TFTLDE
-1583 FVADNVSISLS
+1583 FVSENVSISLS

-1623 NLKAIEDL
+1623 DVKAIEDL

-1651 MGTQQVAINIIDND
+1651 LGTQQVAINIVDND

-1701 NVKLNL
+1701 NVKINL

-1712 ERVDYNVDSITI
+1712 EGVDYNVDSMTI
-1724 TIPKGTISGNF
+1724 TIPKGSISGSF
-1735 KINSINDLIDD
+1735 KINSINDLIVD
-1746 NSEVV
+1746 NSEVI

-1767 DAGVLQNF
+1767 DAGVSQNF

-1800 YDSLLTNLANYD
+1800 YDSLLTDLANYD
-1812 YLGQHSGHSYFV
+1812 YLGQYSGHSYFV

-1858 TMTTNLL
+1858 TMTTKLL
-1865 GNNTTPAWIGLYQ
+1865 GNNTIPAWIGLYQ

-1906 SITIYDVIFDNDSD
+1906 SITIYDVILDNDLD

-1941 TLDDDGDGIPNH
+1941 SLDDDGDGIPNH
-1953 FDLDVDDDGCFDVIE
+1953 FDLDVDNDGCFDVIE

-1978 ILGDSPV
+1978 ILGDSPI

-2005 QDFNLVY
+2005 EDFNLIY

-2017 GSSISIINQPKHI
+2017 GSSIRIITQPKHI
-2030 RVIEAQDSIVNIETI
+2030 RIIESKDSVVNIETI

-2097 PCGATIESDTFTI
+2097 PCGSTIESDTFTI

-2149 PNYFDLDSDGDD
+2149 PNYFDLDSDGDG
-2161 CFDVIEAGFAD
+2161 CFDVIEAGFT
-2172 EDNDGV
+2172 DGDGDGI

-2183 VQVDSEGKVTGTS
+2183 VEVDSEGKVIGTS
-2196 DGYTLPVDNNF
+2196 NGYTIPVDNNF

-2242 EINTGDFIYEWQESK
+2242 GINSGDFTYEWQESK
-2257 DLGLS
+2257 DLGLT
-2262 WSTISDTLIDG
+2262 WNTISDTLIDG
-2273 VNYKGIYSS
+2273 VNYKGINSS
-2282 ELKIYPLE
+2282 ELKIFPLE

-2301 IRNSGFICGAT
+2301 IRNSGFVCGET

-2318 ILEVYDKE
+2318 ILEVYDKV

-2333 SPNSDGVNDTW
+2333 SPNGDGINDTW

-2370 KGYYNEWDGTNIFN
+2370 KGYYNEWDGTNMFN

-2418 DLGDGSEIIKGY
+2418 DLGDGSDIIKGY

>member
-1 MIISFLSSHYS
+1 MIISFLSSYHS
-12 FSQAQTWGRLGSSI
+12 FSQAQTWARLGSSI
-26 NGSQA
+26 NGGGANWQA
-31 NGQVGWQTGISGDG
+31 GWQTGISGDG

-63 CGSLTI
+63 CGSLAI

-74 NDWIKKPNPG
+74 NDWAKKPNPG
-84 GGMVGFGSLS
+84 GGMVGAGNNS

-107 QTFVGGS
+107 QTFIGGS
-114 WVANPKTG
+114 WVSNPKTG

-147 GGTGTRDKFGYSVAI
+147 SGTGTRDKFGYSVAI

-172 AIGDDGNTGSS
+172 AIGDNSNTGSS

-200 PQLGADIVGIANADI
+200 PQLGSDIVGIANGDI

-233 TGHDGAKGHVRVYKI
+233 TGHDGAKGHVRVYKL
-248 NGNSWELM
+248 NGNSWDLM
-256 GSDIDGIAANDGFGY
+256 GSDLDGVAANDGFGY

-288 HDNAKGHT
+288 HDNSKGHT
-296 RVFKWNGSAWAS
+296 RVFKWNGNAWAQ
-308 MGAEIDGQAAGD
+308 MGPDIDGQAAGD

-327 LNADG
+327 LNANG
-332 TKLAIGAPEANAA
+332 TKLAIGAPKANAS
-345 KGEVR
+345 KGKVR
-350 VFQWNGSAWVLFVSD
+350 VFQWNGNAWVLFVSD
-365 IEDAVSGAKFG
+365 IEDTAAAVAQFG
-376 NSVQLNDLGNRVA
+376 NSLQLNDLGNRVA
-389 IGNFKWNGAKGS
+389 IGNFQWNGGKGS

-414 SVNPVS
+414 SVNPAS

-454 GGTDYNLAS
+454 GGVDYNLAS

-515 TDDDSQE
+515 TDDDSQK

-534 AGGVVTLTATVANPA
+534 AGGMVTLTATVASPA

-558 ASGTASTTL
+558 ASGTASSTL

-572 FTAGSNS
+572 FAAGSNS

-591 ITIPQGSTT
+591 ITIPQGSST

-621 RAVPFHSWSSG
+621 RAVPFHSWPSS
-632 EPNNAGGG
+632 EPNNSG
-640 GEDVVELRGD
+640 GEDVVEIRGD
-650 EYWND
+650 IYWND
-655 LQLSNNRKRGH
+655 LPLRNNIKRGH
-666 VMEVDNPNITNIP
+666 VMELDNPNITNIA
-679 GSCYAHLGIYQGH
+679 GSCYTHLGVYQGH

-701 SWSDARDYAISKGG
+701 NWSDARDYAISKGG
-715 YLAEVTTIEENAW
+715 YLAEVSTIEEYTW
-728 VDSKV
+728 IESKI
-733 NTRWIGHYQDK
+733 NNRWIGHYQDK
-744 VNEFPHFTENN
+744 VNEFPHFTENS

-772 AFSEGL
+772 AFNEGL

-814 NGVVSTVTAT
+814 NGAVSTVTAT
-824 LSEVHNADV
+824 LSAVHNADV

-845 GGTDYTLASN
+845 GGADYSLASN
-855 TITIVA
+855 TITIAA

-870 TAVEDLIDEPDETV
+870 TAVEDLLDEPDETV
-884 IIDIDQVNN
+884 IVDIDQVNN

-922 TIAEAAGSSTVTATL
+922 TIAEAAGASTVTATL
-937 SNISSQQVTVT
+937 SNPSSQQVTVT
-948 LAATGTAAGGGTDYT
+948 LAATGTAAGGGADYT

-974 QTTGNTTVTAVQ
+974 QTTGTTTVTAVQ
-986 DLIDELDETIIL
+986 DNIDELDETIIL
-998 DINQVTNGTE
+998 DIDQVTNGTE

-1020 DDDTPT
+1020 DDDIPT
-1026 VVLSLV
+1026 VQLSLV
-1032 NAVMRENADVSTL
+1032 NAVMREDADVSTL

-1052 SSRDVTVNLVLSGN
+1052 SSRDVTVNLVISGT

-1087 LSAIVTAT
+1087 LSAVVTVT

-1109 ADIDQVTNAIEVGT
+1109 ADIDQVTNAVEVGT
-1123 QQETITIRDNDP
+1123 QQETITIRDDDP
-1135 PLVTLSVNNASI
+1135 PLVTLSVNNTSI
-1147 AEAGGVSIAT
+1147 EEDGGVSIAT

-1226 DQLANGIEDGVQR
+1226 DQIANGIEDGVQR
-1239 ETITI
+1239 KTITI

-1259 ILIEPQQGGGGAAGV
+1259 ILIEPQQGGGGVAGV

-1283 KRVNVDKPNGGEIL
+1283 KRINVDKPNGGEIL
-1297 DTIRIKQFMQQ
+1297 DTLNIRKFMQQ

-1321 ESFDEGIQ
+1321 ESFDEGLQ

-1340 NIQHWQNQDEFNQGG
+1340 NILHWQNQDQFNQGG
-1355 KFDLDLDG
+1355 KFDLDQDG
-1363 KWEPLEGEGNPR
+1363 TWEPLEGEGNPR
-1375 LIAENGTIRL
+1375 LIAENGTIVL
-1385 TAKTL
+1385 TAETL
-1390 GGQREDV
+1390 SGQREDI
-1397 LQYMDDNQPNWVHN
+1397 LQYMDNTKPNWVHV

-1418 QCMGINQI
+1418 QCMAINKI
-1426 IVGNTDTGGGSK
+1426 VVGNTDTGGGSK
-1438 LVTKVIG
+1438 FVTKVIG

-1487 DIVSNSLTISAG
+1487 DIVSNSITIAAG
-1499 SLSSSTSIVMKDDG
+1499 SLSSSTSVVMKDDG
-1513 VYDANENILVGISS
+1513 IYDSNENILVGISS
-1527 VTNANTSIARPGS
+1527 VTNARATIAQPGS
-1540 SLGFVTINIAD
+1540 PQGFVMINIAD
-1551 AAFGAPEVSMTLDK
+1551 AAFGAPEVSMSLDR
-1565 SIIPESGGISVL
+1565 SIISESGGVSVL
-1577 SFNLDE
+1577 TFTLDE
-1583 FVADNVSISLS
+1583 FVSENVSISLS

-1623 NLKAIEDL
+1623 DVKAIEDL

-1651 MGTQQVAINIIDND
+1651 LGTQQVAINIVDND
-1665 NPPVSLSLFVDKDT
+1665 DPPISLSLFVDKDT

-1701 NVKLNL
+1701 NVKINL

-1712 ERVDYNVDSITI
+1712 EGVDYNVDSMTI
-1724 TIPKGTISGNF
+1724 TIPKGSISGSF
-1735 KINSINDLIDD
+1735 KINSINDLIVD
-1746 NSEVV
+1746 NSEVI

-1800 YDSLLTNLANYD
+1800 YDSLLTNLTNYD
-1812 YLGQHSGHSYFV
+1812 YLGQYSGHSYFV

-1858 TMTTNLL
+1858 TMTTKLL

-1893 WIDGSYLQDIDQV
+1893 WIDGSYLQDIDQI
-1906 SITIYDVIFDNDSD
+1906 SITIYDIILDNDSD

-1953 FDLDVDDDGCFDVIE
+1953 FDLDVDNDGCFDVIE

-1978 ILGDSPV
+1978 ILGDSPI

-2005 QDFNLVY
+2005 VDFNLIY

-2017 GSSISIINQPKHI
+2017 GSSISIITQPKHI
-2030 RVIEAQDSIVNIETI
+2030 RVIESKDSVVNIETI

-2097 PCGATIESDTFTI
+2097 PCGSTIESDTFTI

-2119 GIPDE
+2119 GIPDA

-2137 EEGIGDLDGDGI
+2137 EEGVGDLDGDGI
-2149 PNYFDLDSDGDD
+2149 PNYFDLDSDGDG
-2161 CFDVIEAGFAD
+2161 CFDVIEAGFT
-2172 EDNDGV
+2172 DGDGDGI

-2183 VQVDSEGKVTGTS
+2183 VEVNSEGKVIGTS
-2196 DGYTLPVDNNF
+2196 DGYTIPVDNNF
-2207 NGTKDYLE
+2207 NGMKDYLE
-2215 PGIEIEILSLFELYN
+2215 TGIEIEILSLFELYN

-2242 EINTGDFIYEWQESK
+2242 GINSGDFIYEWQESK
-2257 DLGLS
+2257 DLGLT
-2262 WSTISDTLIDG
+2262 WNTISDTLIDG
-2273 VNYKGIYSS
+2273 VNYKGINSS
-2282 ELKIYPLE
+2282 ELKVYPLE

-2301 IRNSGFICGAT
+2301 IRNSGFICGET

-2318 ILEVYDKE
+2318 ALEIYDKV

-2333 SPNSDGVNDTW
+2333 SPNSDGINDTW

-2370 KGYYNEWDGTNIFN
+2370 KGYYNEWDGTNMFN

-2418 DLGDGSEIIKGY
+2418 DLGDGSDIIKGY